1 MALKAGSLADFND
14 SMAAKI
20 ETEFETLWFN
30 IYNTYLPD
38 ERKNERR
45 ILFVAIARGILSYLN
60 EHKTDIEIG
69 DTDTGGFVHDHDVDL
84 NVIL

>member
-1 MALKAGSLADFND
+1 MALKAGLLEDFND

-30 IYNTYLPD
+30 VYNTDLPD

-60 EHKTDIEIG
+60 EHETDIEIG
-69 DTDTGGFVHDHDVDL
+69 DYEIDGFVHNHDVDL